1 MLTCKEDF
9 KDRLTKAM
17 EIRDLRAVDLAHK
30 LGVTESTISQY
41 KSGLVTPR
49 ANRVEQIASALGV
62 DPVWLIGLDVP
73 MVKRAKRDVSDFDC
87 AILDAYHNADP
98 VTQANICL
106 LLGIKGEAEL
116 SLSEGA

>member
-1 MLTCKEDF
+1 MLECKEEF
-9 KDRLTKAM
+9 NHRLALAM
-17 EIRDLRAVDLAHK
+17 EIRGIRAVDLAHK
-30 LGVTESTISQY
+30 LGLSESAVSQY
-41 KSGLVTPR
+41 KSGYAVPKAKRT
-49 ANRVEQIASALGV
+49 AEIAAILNV
-62 DPVWLIGLDVP
+62 DPVWLMGMDVP
-73 MVKRAKRDVSDFDC
+73 MEKRAKRDVSDFDC